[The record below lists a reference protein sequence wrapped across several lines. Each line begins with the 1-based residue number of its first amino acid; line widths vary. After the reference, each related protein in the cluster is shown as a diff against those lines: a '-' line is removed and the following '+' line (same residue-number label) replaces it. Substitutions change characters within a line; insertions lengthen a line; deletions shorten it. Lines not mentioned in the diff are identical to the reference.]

1 MRSTIRQQDLI
12 RVSEI
17 SEYVFCRRSW
27 FLSAQG
33 IRPSAAQIERRRAGI
48 LRHHRHKL
56 LVDFS
61 RRMMNAA
68 TYVLISAW
76 VIAAAYW
83 FWTHAR

>member
-1 MRSTIRQQDLI
+1 MRQQDLI

-48 LRHHRHKL
+48 ARHHRHAR

-61 RRMMNAA
+61 RRLVNAA
-68 TYVLISAW
+68 TSVLIFAF

-83 FWTHAR
+83 FWTLAR